1 MWEGDPVTGSGIHA
15 RRALI
20 PRYNPRTVRRGAL
33 VAAGGVLA
41 GWLIGLAGTYV
52 VLVYVTGD

>member
-1 MWEGDPVTGSGIHA
+1 MTDSGIRA

-52 VLVYVTGD
+52 VLVYISGD